1 MKIKLFLVTIILT
14 ALLYLATNYFF
25 VNYTRDNLVESAK
38 NAVSQSVSI
47 YSRIS
52 EADKFDKIHKVESI
66 AKNVKLIEALDP
78 AKWNEVSEEV
88 LSAFAAEAL
97 ENEGKAKEGEIKRN
111 ELTPN
116 AKAFVDRIE
125 TEMNV
130 INQIYDYSDT
140 IFVTDTKGNIIAKN
154 LDGIF
159 KGVNISNEKLFQAV
173 LRGTANRDIMKIKGK
188 TYLISA
194 APIFDKGN
202 TIGIYFSA
210 DNIDSEAAKNA
221 VANLYDES
229 IFGNQQSKF
238 YFGFFDKSSLLGSTL
253 PTQLHESFKKFIKG
267 NQDLIAKID
276 EDEDSKRHDMEI
288 VLNGETFFASVAR
301 HPSLSD
307 NEDLFYLALVS
318 KNKLLEPLSAKRG
331 TFTIVA
337 VFLLVISLVLLYIFD
352 EQNGRPVNKF
362 MEGMLEIINGNLKFR
377 FNNDAK
383 GVEGNLNQ
391 NANMMIATILGER
404 MPDKEKHI
412 SIKK

>member
-14 ALLYLATNYFF
+14 ALLYIATNYFF
-25 VNYTRDNLVESAK
+25 VNYTYDTLIESAK

-66 AKNVKLIEALDP
+66 AKNAKLIEALDH
-78 AKWNEVSEEV
+78 AKWEEVSDEV
-88 LSAFAAEAL
+88 LSAFAADAL
-97 ENEGKAKEGEIKRN
+97 EHEGKAKGDVKRS
-111 ELTPN
+111 ELSPN

-140 IFVTDTKGNIIAKN
+140 IFVTDTKGNIVAKN

-159 KGVNISNEKLFQAV
+159 KGVNIANEKLFQVV
-173 LRGTANRDIMKIKGK
+173 LRGTANRDVMKIKGK

-194 APIFDKGN
+194 APIIDKG
-202 TIGIYFSA
+202 TIIGIYFSA

-253 PTQLHESFKKFIKG
+253 PTQLHESFRKFIKG

-276 EDEDSKRHDMEI
+276 EENSKRHDMEI
-288 VLNGETFFASVAR
+288 VLNGETFFASVSR
-301 HPSLSD
+301 HPSMSD
-307 NEDLFYLALVS
+307 NEDLFYLTLVS

-331 TFTIVA
+331 TFTIFA
-337 VFLLVISLVLLYIFD
+337 VFFLIISLVFLYIFD

-362 MEGMLEIINGNLKFR
+362 MEGMLEIINGNLRFR

-404 MPDKEKHI
+404 MPDKEKPV

>member
-1 MKIKLFLVTIILT
+1 MKIKLFLTTIILT
-14 ALLYLATNYFF
+14 VLLYIATSYFF
-25 VNYTRDNLVESAK
+25 VNYTSSNLVESAK

-52 EADKFDKIHKVESI
+52 EADKFDKIHKVESLSLI
-66 AKNVKLIEALDP
+66 PKLIEALDP
-78 AKWNEVSEEV
+78 AKWEEVSEEV
-88 LSAFAAEAL
+88 LSAFANEAI
-97 ENEGKAKEGEIKRN
+97 ENDGKAKEGEVKRT
-111 ELTPN
+111 ELSPN
-116 AKAFVDRIE
+116 AKAFVDKIE

-140 IFVTDTKGNIIAKN
+140 IFVADTKGNIIAKN

-159 KGVNISNEKLFQAV
+159 KGVNLSNEKLFQAV
-173 LRGTANRDIMKIKGK
+173 MRGTANRDVMKIKGK
-188 TYLISA
+188 TYLVSA
-194 APIFDKGN
+194 APIADKGN
-202 TIGIYFSA
+202 IIGIYFSA
-210 DNIDSEAAKNA
+210 DNVDSEAAKHA
-221 VANLYDES
+221 VASLYDES

-238 YFGFFDKSSLLGSTL
+238 YFGFFDKTSLLGSTL

-276 EDEDSKRHDMEI
+276 EENTKRHDMEI
-288 VLNGETFFASVAR
+288 VLNGETFFASVSR
-301 HPSLSD
+301 HPSMSD
-307 NEDLFYLALVS
+307 NEDLFYLSLVS
-318 KNKLLEPLSAKRG
+318 RDKLLEPLTAKRG

-337 VFLLVISLVLLYIFD
+337 VFLLIISLVLLYIFD

-362 MEGMLEIINGNLKFR
+362 MEGMLEIINGNIKFR

-404 MPDKEKHI
+404 MPDKDKPT

>member
-1 MKIKLFLVTIILT
+1 MKVKLFLVTIILT
-14 ALLYLATNYFF
+14 VLLYAATNYFF
-25 VNYTRDNLVESAK
+25 VNYTCGNLVESAK

-66 AKNVKLIEALDP
+66 AKNLKLIEALDP
-78 AKWNEVSEEV
+78 AKWDEVAEEV

-97 ENEGKAKEGEIKRN
+97 ENDGKAKGEVKRN

-116 AKAFVDRIE
+116 AKAFVDKIE

-159 KGVNISNEKLFQAV
+159 KGVNLANEKLFQVV
-173 LRGTANRDIMKIKGK
+173 LRGTANRDVMKIKGK
-188 TYLISA
+188 TYLVSA
-194 APIFDKGN
+194 APIVDKGN
-202 TIGIYFSA
+202 IIGIYFSA

-253 PTQLHESFKKFIKG
+253 PTQLHESFRKFIKG

-276 EDEDSKRHDMEI
+276 EEDSKRHDMEI
-288 VLNGETFFASVAR
+288 VLNGETFFASVSR

-307 NEDLFYLALVS
+307 NEDLFYLSLVS
-318 KNKLLEPLSAKRG
+318 RDKLLEPLSAKRG

-337 VFLLVISLVLLYIFD
+337 LFLLVISLVLLYIFD

-362 MEGMLEIINGNLKFR
+362 MEGMLEIINGNVKFR

-404 MPDKEKHI
+404 MPDKEKPV

>member
-14 ALLYLATNYFF
+14 ALLYAATNYFF
-25 VNYTRDNLVESAK
+25 VNYTCGNLIESAK

-66 AKNVKLIEALDP
+66 AKNAKLIEALDP
-78 AKWNEVSEEV
+78 AKWEEVSEEV
-88 LSAFAAEAL
+88 LSAFAADEI
-97 ENEGKAKEGEIKRN
+97 ENDGKEKGNVKRA
-111 ELTPN
+111 ELTPA
-116 AKAFVDRIE
+116 AKTFVDKIE

-140 IFVTDTKGNIIAKN
+140 IFVTDTKGNIVAKN

-159 KGVNISNEKLFQAV
+159 KGVNIADEKLFQVV
-173 LRGTANRDIMKIKGK
+173 LRGTANRDVMKIKGK
-188 TYLISA
+188 TYLVSA

-202 TIGIYFSA
+202 IIGIYFSA

-253 PTQLHESFKKFIKG
+253 PTQLHESFRKFIKG

-276 EDEDSKRHDMEI
+276 EEDSKRHDMEI
-288 VLNGETFFASVAR
+288 VLNGETFFASVSR
-301 HPSLSD
+301 YPSMSD
-307 NEDLFYLALVS
+307 NEDLFYLTLVS
-318 KNKLLEPLSAKRG
+318 KNKLLEPLSSKRG
-331 TFTIVA
+331 TFSIVVA
-337 VFLLVISLVLLYIFD
+337 LLLVISLVLLYIFD

-362 MEGMLEIINGNLKFR
+362 MEGMLEIINGNVKFR

-404 MPDKEKHI
+404 MPDKEKPV
-412 SIKK
+412 SK

>member
-14 ALLYLATNYFF
+14 VLLYAATNYFF
-25 VNYTRDNLVESAK
+25 VNYTCGNLVESAK

-66 AKNVKLIEALDP
+66 AKNTKLIEALDP
-78 AKWNEVSEEV
+78 AKWDEVSEEV
-88 LSAFAAEAL
+88 LSAFAQEAV
-97 ENEGKAKEGEIKRN
+97 ENDGKKGDVKRT

-116 AKAFVDRIE
+116 AKAFVDKIE

-159 KGVNISNEKLFQAV
+159 KGVNIANEKLFQVV
-173 LRGTANRDIMKIKGK
+173 LRGTANRDVMKIKGK

-194 APIFDKGN
+194 APVFDKGN
-202 TIGIYFSA
+202 IIGIYFSA

-253 PTQLHESFKKFIKG
+253 PTQLHESFRKFIKG

-276 EDEDSKRHDMEI
+276 EEDFKRHDMEI
-288 VLNGETFFASVAR
+288 VLNGETFFASVSR

-307 NEDLFYLALVS
+307 NEDLFYLSLVS
-318 KNKLLEPLSAKRG
+318 KNKLLEPLSSKRG
-331 TFTIVA
+331 TFSIVVA
-337 VFLLVISLVLLYIFD
+337 LLLVISLVILYIFD

-362 MEGMLEIINGNLKFR
+362 MEGMLEIINGNIKFR

-404 MPDKEKHI
+404 MPDKDKPV
-412 SIKK
+412 IKK

>member
-14 ALLYLATNYFF
+14 ALLYIATNYFF
-25 VNYTRDNLVESAK
+25 VSYTCGNLVESAK

-52 EADKFDKIHKVESI
+52 EADKFDKIHKVESV
-66 AKNVKLIEALDP
+66 AKNAKLIEAVDP
-78 AKWNEVSEEV
+78 AKWEEVSEEV

-97 ENEGKAKEGEIKRN
+97 ENDGKAKSDGKRV
-111 ELTPN
+111 ELSPN
-116 AKAFVDRIE
+116 AKAFVDKIE

-140 IFVTDTKGNIIAKN
+140 IFVTDTKGNVLAKN

-159 KGVNISNEKLFQAV
+159 KGVNIANEKLFQAV
-173 LRGTANRDIMKIKGK
+173 LRGTANRDVMKIKGK

-194 APIFDKGN
+194 APIMDKGN
-202 TIGIYFSA
+202 IIGIYFSA

-276 EDEDSKRHDMEI
+276 EEEDSKRHDMEI
-288 VLNGETFFASVAR
+288 VLNGETFFASVSR
-301 HPSLSD
+301 HPSMSN

-318 KNKLLEPLSAKRG
+318 KDKLLEPLSAKRG

-337 VFLLVISLVLLYIFD
+337 AFLLIISLVLLYIFD

-404 MPDKEKHI
+404 MPDKEKPV

>member
-14 ALLYLATNYFF
+14 ALLYIATNYFF
-25 VNYTRDNLVESAK
+25 VNYTCGNLIESAK

-66 AKNVKLIEALDP
+66 AKNAKLIEALDP
-78 AKWNEVSEEV
+78 AKWDEVSEEV
-88 LSAFAAEAL
+88 LSAFAAESL
-97 ENEGKAKEGEIKRN
+97 ESEGKAKGDVKRV

-116 AKAFVDRIE
+116 AKDFVDRIE

-130 INQIYDYSDT
+130 VNQIYDYSDT
-140 IFVTDTKGNIIAKN
+140 IFVTDTKGNVIAKN

-159 KGVNISNEKLFQAV
+159 KGVNLSNEKLFQVV
-173 LRGTANRDIMKIKGK
+173 LRGTANRDVMKIKGK
-188 TYLISA
+188 TYLVSA
-194 APIFDKGN
+194 APIIDKGAI
-202 TIGIYFSA
+202 IGIYFSA
-210 DNIDSEAAKNA
+210 DNVDSEAAKNA

-253 PTQLHESFKKFIKG
+253 PTQLHESFRKFIKG

-276 EDEDSKRHDMEI
+276 EEAKRHDMEI
-288 VLNGETFFASVAR
+288 VLNGETFFASVSR

-307 NEDLFYLALVS
+307 NEDLFYLSLVS

-331 TFTIVA
+331 TFTIVTLL
-337 VFLLVISLVLLYIFD
+337 FLVISLVLLYIFD

-362 MEGMLEIINGNLKFR
+362 MEGMLEIINGNIKFR

-404 MPDKEKHI
+404 MPDKEKPV

>member
-1 MKIKLFLVTIILT
+1 MKIKLFLTTIILT
-14 ALLYLATNYFF
+14 ALLYAATNYFF
-25 VNYTRDNLVESAK
+25 VNYTRSNLVEAAK

-52 EADKFDKIHKVESI
+52 EADKFDKIHKVESV
-66 AKNVKLIEALDP
+66 AKNAKLIEALDP
-78 AKWNEVSEEV
+78 AKWDEVSEEV

-97 ENEGKAKEGEIKRN
+97 ENDNKAEGEVKRS
-111 ELTPN
+111 ELSPN
-116 AKAFVDRIE
+116 AKAFVDKIE

-140 IFVTDTKGNIIAKN
+140 IFVADTKGNIVAKN

-159 KGVNISNEKLFQAV
+159 KGVNIANEKLFQAV
-173 LRGTANRDIMKIKGK
+173 SRGTANRDIMKIKGK
-188 TYLISA
+188 TYLVSA
-194 APIFDKGN
+194 APIVDKG
-202 TIGIYFSA
+202 TIIGIYFSA
-210 DNIDSEAAKNA
+210 DNVDSEAAKNA

-253 PTQLHESFKKFIKG
+253 PTQLHESFKKFIKA

-276 EDEDSKRHDMEI
+276 EEEDSKRHDMEI
-288 VLNGETFFASVAR
+288 VLSGETFFVSVSR

-307 NEDLFYLALVS
+307 NEDLFYLALIS
-318 KNKLLEPLSAKRG
+318 KDKLLEPLSAKRG

-337 VFLLVISLVLLYIFD
+337 IFLLVISLVLLYIFD

-362 MEGMLEIINGNLKFR
+362 MEGMLEIINGNLRFR

-404 MPDKEKHI
+404 MPDKDKPVV
-412 SIKK
+412 KK

>member
-14 ALLYLATNYFF
+14 ALLYIATNYFF
-25 VNYTRDNLVESAK
+25 VNYTYDTLIESAK

-66 AKNVKLIEALDP
+66 AKNAKLIEALDH
-78 AKWNEVSEEV
+78 AKWEEVSDEV
-88 LSAFAAEAL
+88 LSAFAADAL
-97 ENEGKAKEGEIKRN
+97 EHEGKAKGDVKRS
-111 ELTPN
+111 ELSPN

-159 KGVNISNEKLFQAV
+159 KGVNIANEKLFQAV
-173 LRGTANRDIMKIKGK
+173 LRGTANRDVMKIKGK

-194 APIFDKGN
+194 APIIDKG
-202 TIGIYFSA
+202 TIIGIYFSA
-210 DNIDSEAAKNA
+210 DNVDSEAAKNA

-238 YFGFFDKSSLLGSTL
+238 YFGFFDKNSLLGSTL
-253 PTQLHESFKKFIKG
+253 PTQLHESFRKFIKG

-276 EDEDSKRHDMEI
+276 EENSKRHDMEI
-288 VLNGETFFASVAR
+288 VLNGETFFASVSR
-301 HPSLSD
+301 HPSMSD
-307 NEDLFYLALVS
+307 NEDLFYLTLVS

-331 TFTIVA
+331 TFTIFA
-337 VFLLVISLVLLYIFD
+337 VFFLIISLVFLYIFD

-362 MEGMLEIINGNLKFR
+362 MEGMLEIINGNLRFR

-404 MPDKEKHI
+404 MPDKEKPV

>member
-1 MKIKLFLVTIILT
+1 MKIKLFLTTIILT
-14 ALLYLATNYFF
+14 VLLYIATSYFF
-25 VNYTRDNLVESAK
+25 VNYTSSNLVESAK

-66 AKNVKLIEALDP
+66 AKNAKLIEALDP
-78 AKWNEVSEEV
+78 AKWEEVSEEV
-88 LSAFAAEAL
+88 LSAFANEAI
-97 ENEGKAKEGEIKRN
+97 ENDGKAKEGEVKRT
-111 ELTPN
+111 ELSPN
-116 AKAFVDRIE
+116 AKAFVDKIE

-140 IFVTDTKGNIIAKN
+140 IFVADTKGNIIAKN

-159 KGVNISNEKLFQAV
+159 KGVNLSNEKLFQAV
-173 LRGTANRDIMKIKGK
+173 MRGTANRDVMKIKGK
-188 TYLISA
+188 TYLVSA
-194 APIFDKGN
+194 APIADKGN
-202 TIGIYFSA
+202 IIGIYFSA
-210 DNIDSEAAKNA
+210 DNVDSEAAKHA
-221 VANLYDES
+221 VASLYDES
-229 IFGNQQSKF
+229 IVGNPQSKF
-238 YFGFFDKSSLLGSTL
+238 NFGFFDKTSLLGSTL

-276 EDEDSKRHDMEI
+276 EENTKRHDMEI
-288 VLNGETFFASVAR
+288 VLNGETFFASVSR
-301 HPSLSD
+301 HPSMSD
-307 NEDLFYLALVS
+307 NEDLFYLSLVS
-318 KNKLLEPLSAKRG
+318 RDKLLEPLTAKRG

-337 VFLLVISLVLLYIFD
+337 VFLLIISLVLLYIFD

-362 MEGMLEIINGNLKFR
+362 MEGMLEIINGNIKFR

-404 MPDKEKHI
+404 MPDKDKPT

>member
-14 ALLYLATNYFF
+14 ALLYAATNYFF
-25 VNYTRDNLVESAK
+25 VNYTCGNLVESAK

-66 AKNVKLIEALDP
+66 AKNAKLIEALDP
-78 AKWNEVSEEV
+78 AKWEEVSEEV
-88 LSAFAAEAL
+88 LSAFAADAI
-97 ENEGKAKEGEIKRN
+97 ENDGKEKGNVKRA
-111 ELTPN
+111 ELTPA
-116 AKAFVDRIE
+116 AKTFVDKIE

-140 IFVTDTKGNIIAKN
+140 IFVTDTKGNIVAKN

-159 KGVNISNEKLFQAV
+159 KGVNIADEKLFQVV
-173 LRGTANRDIMKIKGK
+173 LRGTANRDVMKIKGK
-188 TYLISA
+188 TYLVSA
-194 APIFDKGN
+194 APIVDRGN
-202 TIGIYFSA
+202 IIGIYFSA

-253 PTQLHESFKKFIKG
+253 PTQLHESFRKFIKG

-276 EDEDSKRHDMEI
+276 EEDSKRHDMEI
-288 VLNGETFFASVAR
+288 VLNGETFFASVSR
-301 HPSLSD
+301 YPSMSD
-307 NEDLFYLALVS
+307 NEDLFYLTLVS
-318 KNKLLEPLSAKRG
+318 KNKLLEPLSSKRG
-331 TFTIVA
+331 TFSIVVA
-337 VFLLVISLVLLYIFD
+337 LLLVISLVLLYIFD

-362 MEGMLEIINGNLKFR
+362 MEGMLEIINGNVKFR

-404 MPDKEKHI
+404 MPDKDKPV
-412 SIKK
+412 KK

>member
-1 MKIKLFLVTIILT
+1 MKIKLFLTTIILT
-14 ALLYLATNYFF
+14 ALLYAATNYFF
-25 VNYTRDNLVESAK
+25 VNYTRDNLVDSAK

-66 AKNVKLIEALDP
+66 AKNAKLIEALDP
-78 AKWNEVSEEV
+78 AKWDEVSEEV
-88 LSAFAAEAL
+88 LSVFATEAL
-97 ENEGKAKEGEIKRN
+97 ENDGKAAGEIKRA
-111 ELTPN
+111 ELSPN
-116 AKAFVDRIE
+116 AKAFIDKIE

-140 IFVTDTKGNIIAKN
+140 IFVADTKGNIIAKN

-159 KGVNISNEKLFQAV
+159 KGVNIANEKLFQAV
-173 LRGTANRDIMKIKGK
+173 SRGTANRDIMKIKGR
-188 TYLISA
+188 TYLVSA
-194 APIFDKGN
+194 APIVDKGN
-202 TIGIYFSA
+202 IIGIYFSA
-210 DNIDSEAAKNA
+210 DNVDSEAAKNA

-253 PTQLHESFKKFIKG
+253 PTQLHESFKKFIKA

-276 EDEDSKRHDMEI
+276 EEEDSKRHDMEI
-288 VLNGETFFASVAR
+288 VLSGETFFASVSR

-307 NEDLFYLALVS
+307 NEDIFYLALIS
-318 KNKLLEPLSAKRG
+318 KDKLLEPLSAKRG

-337 VFLLVISLVLLYIFD
+337 IFLLVISLVLLYIFD

-362 MEGMLEIINGNLKFR
+362 MEGMLEIINGNLRFR

-404 MPDKEKHI
+404 MPDKEKPVV
-412 SIKK
+412 KK

>member
-1 MKIKLFLVTIILT
+1 MKIKLFLTTIILT
-14 ALLYLATNYFF
+14 VLLYIATTYFF
-25 VNYTRDNLVESAK
+25 VNYTRGNLVESAK
-38 NAVSQSVSI
+38 NAVSQSVSV

-66 AKNVKLIEALDP
+66 AKNAKLIEALDP
-78 AKWNEVSEEV
+78 AKWAVVSEEV
-88 LSAFAAEAL
+88 LSAFAQDAL
-97 ENEGKAKEGEIKRN
+97 DNEGKEKGDGKRGE
-111 ELTPN
+111 LSPD
-116 AKAFVDRIE
+116 AKAFVDKIE

-140 IFVTDTKGNIIAKN
+140 IFVADTNGNIIAKN

-159 KGVNISNEKLFQAV
+159 KGVNIANEKLFQAV
-173 LRGTANRDIMKIKGK
+173 SRGTANRDIMKIKGK
-188 TYLISA
+188 TYLVSA
-194 APIFDKGN
+194 APMFEKENI
-202 TIGIYFSA
+202 IGIYFSA

-267 NQDLIAKID
+267 NQELIAKID
-276 EDEDSKRHDMEI
+276 EENSKRHDMEI

-307 NEDLFYLALVS
+307 NEDLFYLALIS
-318 KNKLLEPLSAKRG
+318 KDKLLEPLSSKCG

-362 MEGMLEIINGNLKFR
+362 MEGMLEIINGNVRFR

-404 MPDKEKHI
+404 MPDKDKPV
-412 SIKK
+412 KK

>member
-14 ALLYLATNYFF
+14 ALLYAATNYFF
-25 VNYTRDNLVESAK
+25 VNYTRNNLIESAK

-66 AKNVKLIEALDP
+66 AKNAKLIEALDP
-78 AKWNEVSEEV
+78 AKWEEISEEV
-88 LSAFAAEAL
+88 LSAFAQDAL
-97 ENEGKAKEGEIKRN
+97 EHEGKAKGDVKRS
-111 ELTPN
+111 ELSPN
-116 AKAFVDRIE
+116 AKAFVDKIE

-140 IFVTDTKGNIIAKN
+140 IFVADTKGNIIAKN

-159 KGVNISNEKLFQAV
+159 KGVNLSGEKLFQAV
-173 LRGTANRDIMKIKGK
+173 LRGTANRDVMKIKGK
-188 TYLISA
+188 TYLVSA
-194 APIFDKGN
+194 APVIDKGN
-202 TIGIYFSA
+202 IIGIYFSA
-210 DNIDSEAAKNA
+210 DNVDSEAAKNA

-238 YFGFFDKSSLLGSTL
+238 YFGFFDKASLLGSTL

-276 EDEDSKRHDMEI
+276 EENSKRHDMEI
-288 VLNGETFFASVAR
+288 ILNGETFFASVSR

-307 NEDLFYLALVS
+307 NEDLFYLSLVS
-318 KNKLLEPLSAKRG
+318 RDKLLEPLSTKRD

-337 VFLLVISLVLLYIFD
+337 LFLLVISLVILYICD

-362 MEGMLEIINGNLKFR
+362 MEGMLEIINGNIRFR

-404 MPDKEKHI
+404 MPDKEKPV

>member
-14 ALLYLATNYFF
+14 ALLYAATNYFF
-25 VNYTRDNLVESAK
+25 VNYTCGNLVESAK

-66 AKNVKLIEALDP
+66 AKNAKLIEALDP
-78 AKWNEVSEEV
+78 AKWDEVSEEI
-88 LSAFAAEAL
+88 LSAFAQEAVENDGKEKGNTKRAEL
-97 ENEGKAKEGEIKRN
+97 S
-111 ELTPN
+111 PN
-116 AKAFVDRIE
+116 AKNFVDKIE

-140 IFVTDTKGNIIAKN
+140 IFVTDTKGNIVAKN

-159 KGVNISNEKLFQAV
+159 KGVNIANEKLFQVV
-173 LRGTANRDIMKIKGK
+173 LRGTANRDVMKIKGK
-188 TYLISA
+188 TYLVSA
-194 APIFDKGN
+194 APISDKGN
-202 TIGIYFSA
+202 IIGIYFSA

-238 YFGFFDKSSLLGSTL
+238 YFGFFDKTSLLGSTL
-253 PTQLHESFKKFIKG
+253 PTQLHESFRKFINN

-276 EDEDSKRHDMEI
+276 EEDSKRHDMEI
-288 VLNGETFFASVAR
+288 VLNGETFFASVSR

-307 NEDLFYLALVS
+307 NEDLFYLSLVS

-331 TFTIVA
+331 TFSVVVA
-337 VFLLVISLVLLYIFD
+337 LLLVISLVLLYIFD

-362 MEGMLEIINGNLKFR
+362 MEGMLEIINGNVKFR

-404 MPDKEKHI
+404 MPDKEKPAV
-412 SIKK
+412 KK

>member
-14 ALLYLATNYFF
+14 ALLYIATNYFF
-25 VNYTRDNLVESAK
+25 VNYTSSNLVESAK

-66 AKNVKLIEALDP
+66 AKNAKLIEALDS
-78 AKWNEVSEEV
+78 AKWEEVSEEV
-88 LSAFAAEAL
+88 LSSFAAEAL
-97 ENEGKAKEGEIKRN
+97 EREGKAKENEIKRT
-111 ELTPN
+111 ELSPN
-116 AKAFVDRIE
+116 AQAFVDKIE

-140 IFVTDTKGNIIAKN
+140 IFVSDTKGNIIAKN

-159 KGVNISNEKLFQAV
+159 KGVNLSNEKLFQAV
-173 LRGTANRDIMKIKGK
+173 LRGTANRDVLKIKGK
-188 TYLISA
+188 TYLVSA

-202 TIGIYFSA
+202 IIGIYFSA
-210 DNIDSEAAKNA
+210 ENIDSEAAKHA

-238 YFGFFDKSSLLGSTL
+238 YFGFFDKASLLGSTL

-267 NQDLIAKID
+267 NQDLITKID
-276 EDEDSKRHDMEI
+276 EENSKRHDMEI
-288 VLNGETFFASVAR
+288 VLNGETFFASIAR
-301 HPSLSD
+301 HPSLSE
-307 NEDLFYLALVS
+307 NNDLFYLTLVS
-318 KNKLLEPLSAKRG
+318 KNKLLEPLSTKRG

-337 VFLLVISLVLLYIFD
+337 IFLLVISLVLLYIFD

-362 MEGMLEIINGNLKFR
+362 MEGMLEIINGNVKFR

-404 MPDKEKHI
+404 MPDKEKPA

>member
-14 ALLYLATNYFF
+14 ALLYAATNHFF
-25 VNYTRDNLVESAK
+25 VNYTCGNLVESAK

-66 AKNVKLIEALDP
+66 AKNAKLIEALDP
-78 AKWNEVSEEV
+78 AKWDEVSEEV
-88 LSAFAAEAL
+88 LSAFAQEAV
-97 ENEGKAKEGEIKRN
+97 ENDGKEKEGNAKRA
-111 ELTPN
+111 ELSPN
-116 AKAFVDRIE
+116 AKNFVDKIE

-140 IFVTDTKGNIIAKN
+140 IFVTDTKGNIVAKN

-159 KGVNISNEKLFQAV
+159 KGVNIANEKLFQVV
-173 LRGTANRDIMKIKGK
+173 LRGTANRDVMKIKGK
-188 TYLISA
+188 TYLVSA

-202 TIGIYFSA
+202 IIGIYFSA

-253 PTQLHESFKKFIKG
+253 PTQLHESFRKFINN

-276 EDEDSKRHDMEI
+276 EEDSKRHDMEI
-288 VLNGETFFASVAR
+288 VLNGETFFASVSR

-331 TFTIVA
+331 TFSVVIA
-337 VFLLVISLVLLYIFD
+337 LLLVISLVLLYIFD

-362 MEGMLEIINGNLKFR
+362 MEGMLEIINGNIKFR

-404 MPDKEKHI
+404 MPDKEKPVA
-412 SIKK
+412 KK

>member
-14 ALLYLATNYFF
+14 ALLYAATNYFF
-25 VNYTRDNLVESAK
+25 VNYTCGNLVESAK

-66 AKNVKLIEALDP
+66 AKNAKLIEALDP
-78 AKWNEVSEEV
+78 AKWEEVSEEV
-88 LSAFAAEAL
+88 LSAFAADAI
-97 ENEGKAKEGEIKRN
+97 ENDGKEKGNVKRA
-111 ELTPN
+111 ELTPA
-116 AKAFVDRIE
+116 AKTFVDKIE

-140 IFVTDTKGNIIAKN
+140 IFVTDTKGNIVAKN

-159 KGVNISNEKLFQAV
+159 KGVNIADEKLFQVV
-173 LRGTANRDIMKIKGK
+173 LRGTANRDVMKIKGK
-188 TYLISA
+188 TYLVSA
-194 APIFDKGN
+194 APIVDKGN
-202 TIGIYFSA
+202 IIGIYFSA

-253 PTQLHESFKKFIKG
+253 PTQLHESFRKFIKG

-276 EDEDSKRHDMEI
+276 EEDSKRHDMEI
-288 VLNGETFFASVAR
+288 VLNGETFFASVSR
-301 HPSLSD
+301 YPSMSD
-307 NEDLFYLALVS
+307 NEDLFYLTLVS
-318 KNKLLEPLSAKRG
+318 KNKLLEPLSSKRG
-331 TFTIVA
+331 TFSIVVA
-337 VFLLVISLVLLYIFD
+337 LLLVISLVLLYIFD

-362 MEGMLEIINGNLKFR
+362 MEGMLEIINGNVKFR

-404 MPDKEKHI
+404 MPDKDKPV
-412 SIKK
+412 KK

>member
-1 MKIKLFLVTIILT
+1 MKVKLFLVTIILT
-14 ALLYLATNYFF
+14 ALLCIATNYFF
-25 VNYTRDNLVESAK
+25 VNYTCTNLVESAK

-78 AKWNEVSEEV
+78 AKWDEISEEV
-88 LSAFAAEAL
+88 LSAFAADAL
-97 ENEGKAKEGEIKRN
+97 ENEGKAKGDAKRS
-111 ELTPN
+111 ELSPN
-116 AKAFVDRIE
+116 AKAFVDKIE

-159 KGVNISNEKLFQAV
+159 KGVNIANEKLFQAV
-173 LRGTANRDIMKIKGK
+173 LRGTANRDVMKIKGK

-194 APIFDKGN
+194 APIFDKESI
-202 TIGIYFSA
+202 IGIYFSA

-221 VANLYDES
+221 IANLYDES

-238 YFGFFDKSSLLGSTL
+238 YFGFFDKASLLGSTL

-288 VLNGETFFASVAR
+288 VLNGETFFASISR
-301 HPSLSD
+301 HPSLTD
-307 NEDLFYLALVS
+307 NEDLFYLTLIS
-318 KNKLLEPLSAKRG
+318 KDKLLEPLAAKRG

-337 VFLLVISLVLLYIFD
+337 IFLLIISLVLLYIFD

-362 MEGMLEIINGNLKFR
+362 MEGMLEIINGNVKFR
-377 FNNDAK
+377 FNNDAH

-404 MPDKEKHI
+404 MPDKEKPV

>member
-14 ALLYLATNYFF
+14 ALLYAATNYFF
-25 VNYTRDNLVESAK
+25 VNYTCGNLVESAK

-66 AKNVKLIEALDP
+66 AKNAKLIEALDP
-78 AKWNEVSEEV
+78 AKWDEVSEEV
-88 LSAFAAEAL
+88 LSAFAQEAVENDGKEKGNTKRAEL
-97 ENEGKAKEGEIKRN
+97 S
-111 ELTPN
+111 PN
-116 AKAFVDRIE
+116 AKNFVDKIE

-140 IFVTDTKGNIIAKN
+140 IFVTDTKGNIVAKN

-159 KGVNISNEKLFQAV
+159 KGVNIANEKLFQVV
-173 LRGTANRDIMKIKGK
+173 LRGTANRDVMKIKGK
-188 TYLISA
+188 TYLVSA
-194 APIFDKGN
+194 APISDKGN
-202 TIGIYFSA
+202 IIGIYFSA

-238 YFGFFDKSSLLGSTL
+238 YFGFFDKTSLLGSTL
-253 PTQLHESFKKFIKG
+253 PTQLHESFRKFINN

-276 EDEDSKRHDMEI
+276 EEDSKRHDMEI
-288 VLNGETFFASVAR
+288 VLNGETFFASVSR

-307 NEDLFYLALVS
+307 NEDLFYLSLVS
-318 KNKLLEPLSAKRG
+318 KNKLLEPLSSKRG
-331 TFTIVA
+331 TFSVVIA
-337 VFLLVISLVLLYIFD
+337 LLLVISLVLLYIFD

-362 MEGMLEIINGNLKFR
+362 MEGMLEIINGNIKFR

-404 MPDKEKHI
+404 MPDKEKPVA
-412 SIKK
+412 KK

>member
-14 ALLYLATNYFF
+14 ALLYVATNYFF
-25 VNYTRDNLVESAK
+25 VNYTRSNLIESAK
-38 NAVSQSVSI
+38 NAVSQSVSV

-66 AKNVKLIEALDP
+66 AKNAKLIEALDP
-78 AKWNEVSEEV
+78 AKWEEVSEEV
-88 LSAFAAEAL
+88 LSDFAQYAL
-97 ENEGKAKEGEIKRN
+97 EREGKAKNDAKRS
-111 ELTPN
+111 ELSPN

-130 INQIYDYSDT
+130 INQIYDYSNT
-140 IFVTDTKGNIIAKN
+140 IFVADTKGNVIAKN

-159 KGVNISNEKLFQAV
+159 KGVNLANEKLFQAA
-173 LRGTANRDIMKIKGK
+173 LRGTTNRDIIKIKGK
-188 TYLISA
+188 TYLVSA
-194 APIFDKGN
+194 APIIDKGDI
-202 TIGIYFSA
+202 IGIYFSA
-210 DNIDSEAAKNA
+210 DNVDSEAAKNA

-276 EDEDSKRHDMEI
+276 EEDTKRHDMEI
-288 VLNGETFFASVAR
+288 ILNGETFFASVSR

-307 NEDLFYLALVS
+307 NEGLFYLALVS
-318 KNKLLEPLSAKRG
+318 KDKLLEPLSAKRG

-337 VFLLVISLVLLYIFD
+337 IFLLVISLVLLYIFD

-362 MEGMLEIINGNLKFR
+362 MEGMLEIINGNIKFR

-404 MPDKEKHI
+404 MPDKEKPV